1 MENIWRFD
9 NSYAKNVAHFGVN
22 NSSPSYPNN
31 RINNFSVLKVGE
43 IFHIN
48 SSFGAPDTKF
58 SISFTNTKTKFCFS
72 LRYNVIVQ

>member
-58 SISFTNTKTKFCFS
+58 SISFTNLLIERQNFALVYATMW
-72 LRYNVIVQ
+72 